1 MQSNT
6 RAGDLPVV
14 AGEDLT
20 GKEGLLV
27 KLASSNGVAVAL
39 LPTANTDQAQYV
51 LIEGSALGQPVNL
64 RPLSPGRN
72 VRVFLKGAVA
82 SGDVVVLADVA
93 APADIGKV
101 RKIPAVNGTYRGLGI
116 AEADGVDG
124 QLALVRPISLGNIT
138 V

>member
-14 AGEDLT
+14 AGEVLT

-27 KLASSNGVAVAL
+27 KLSSSNGVAVAL

-51 LIEGSALGQPVNL
+51 LIEGAALGEQVTV

-72 VRVFLKGAVA
+72 VRVFLKGAVSA
-82 SGDVVVLADVA
+82 GDVMVLADVA
-93 APADIGKV
+93 TPADIGKV